1 MLMGELKV
9 IDIVFLFKMGSLNF
23 QYHLISMVQSSS
35 NYISKV
41 IKEKGTGDM
50 HLYVKYIVVQF
61 VQR

>member
-23 QYHLISMVQSSS
+23 QYHLISMVQSTS
-35 NYISKV
+35 NYIGKL
-41 IKEKGTGDM
+41 IKEKGTGVM